1 MSVTAPVP
9 QDLVVDFD
17 VHDPALVSTPEAW
30 NQRGVELR
38 RKGPVVYS
46 PASGGYWI
54 VTRYDLVCE
63 VLRDPELFS
72 SYPNDLANS
81 SQGRLLPIEVD
92 PPEHTALRKVLLPLF
107 TPKRMQE
114 IEPRLRA
121 TINELID
128 QFSEKGECEFID
140 AFAHA
145 LPTRV
150 FLELMGWPA
159 EDAEMFSAATDMALQ
174 GLPGKSAE
182 ESHQAQAE
190 AAFKIY
196 GYFADI
202 IERVKRGDYDMNS
215 LTAQIISTPVEQPDG
230 SARPLTVE
238 ELGQMFFLLAI
249 AGLHTTQGSLAWS
262 IINLAANPEQR
273 AELIADPRRIPA
285 AIEEI
290 LRFEAA
296 ASLGRRA
303 TRDTVLGGI
312 NVAAGD
318 QLLVLL
324 SSANRDA
331 EQFDSADEVKIE
343 RTPNHHVAFGMGV
356 HRCIGSHLARL
367 ELRLALEELHKR
379 IPDYQL
385 VEGDPPRMTGSQ
397 IRSCEHLRIEF
408 TPTPRLG
415 NGMGTAV

>member
-17 VHDPALVSTPEAW
+17 VHDRALVTTPEGW
-30 NQRGVELR
+30 HHRGAELR
-38 RKGPVVYS
+38 RTGPVVYS

-63 VLRDPELFS
+63 VLRDPDRFS

-81 SQGRLLPIEVD
+81 SQGHLVPIELD
-92 PPEHTALRKVLLPLF
+92 PPEHTAVRKVLLPLF
-107 TPKRMQE
+107 TPKRLQE

-128 QFSEKGECEFID
+128 DFSEKGECEFIES
-140 AFAHA
+140 FAHA

-159 EDAEMFSAATDMALQ
+159 EDAEMFSVATDIAIQ

-196 GYFADI
+196 AYFADV
-202 IERVKRGDYDMNS
+202 IERVKRGDYDMDS
-215 LTAQIISTPVEQPDG
+215 LTAQIILAPVEQPDG
-230 SARPLTVE
+230 SAQTLTVE
-238 ELGQMFFLLAI
+238 VLGQMFFLLAI

-262 IINLAANPEQR
+262 IINLSANPDQR
-273 AELIADPRRIPA
+273 AELIADPGRIPA
-285 AIEEI
+285 AVEEI

-303 TRDTVLGGI
+303 TRDTVLGGVNI
-312 NVAAGD
+312 AAGD

-324 SSANRDA
+324 SSANRDDA
-331 EQFDSADEVKIE
+331 QFDHPDDVKID
-343 RTPNHHVAFGMGV
+343 RTPNHHVSFGMGV
-356 HRCIGSHLARL
+356 HRCLGSHLARL

-379 IPDYQL
+379 IADYRL
-385 VEGDPPRMTGSQ
+385 IDGDPPRMTGSQ
-397 IRSCEHLRIEF
+397 VRSCEYLPIQF

-415 NGMGTAV
+415 DH